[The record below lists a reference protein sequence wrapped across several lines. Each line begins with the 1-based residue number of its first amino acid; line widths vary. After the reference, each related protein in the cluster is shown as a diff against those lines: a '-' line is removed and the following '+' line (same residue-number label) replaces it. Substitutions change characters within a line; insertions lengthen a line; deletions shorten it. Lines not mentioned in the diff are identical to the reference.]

1 VQDEAFGP
9 DSILPVKVFLKVSY
23 LTHFCS
29 SGRGVRALTVA
40 ELATVVFGIPSQFVP
55 FFDFYH
61 LQCLPIKVFDA
72 LFLAW
77 SKATLLPTRK
87 IQKVEYYFFTP
98 AAVLEDS
105 TPLFIQSI
113 QKNIASLLVVFFLI
127 LPTRL
132 QERLTMPLFK
142 SQCGIILS

>member
-1 VQDEAFGP
+1 
-9 DSILPVKVFLKVSY
+9 

-40 ELATVVFGIPSQFVP
+40 ELATIVFGIPSQFVP

-61 LQCLPIKVFDA
+61 LQCLPINVFDA

-98 AAVLEDS
+98 ATVLEDS

-113 QKNIASLLVVFFLI
+113 QKHCLSLGRVFSYSSNKATKADDALVQESMWNNLIMMIWSRTHLLAPVLRALI
-127 LPTRL
+127 LR
-132 QERLTMPLFK
+132 
-142 SQCGIILS
+142 